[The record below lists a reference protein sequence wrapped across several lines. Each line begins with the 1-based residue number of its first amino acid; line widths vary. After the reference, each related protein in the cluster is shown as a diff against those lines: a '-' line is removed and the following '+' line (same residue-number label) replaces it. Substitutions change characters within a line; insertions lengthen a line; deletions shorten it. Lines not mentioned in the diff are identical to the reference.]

1 VEPRERL
8 KRYLEQRREL
18 GERELVLDGMTVED
32 VMKIV
37 GAAGRAPRAASGDL
51 PTNRAE
57 VSEPAAPTPARAD
70 APPTAAHGEGRS
82 AGGTADPT
90 DWREALR
97 ASGVD
102 PASGPPQ
109 VRTSSSAADRVA
121 TRKTTL
127 PADAPPV
134 VTPAAPAD
142 AAPVSKRYEFPRPID
157 TADAASAAPVGASSG
172 ASVSDAPTAPMP
184 TPAPPAASP
193 TAPTGIVVGVPSRE
207 LFGPADAKPASLEEI
222 AETTRVC
229 TRCRLYATATNAVP
243 GEGNADA
250 ELVCVGEAPGANED
264 ASGRPFVGQ
273 AGQLLTKILAA
284 INLRREDVFIC
295 NVLKHRPP
303 GNRNP
308 LPDEVAACS
317 PYLVQQ
323 LEVIRPKVIVAFGTF
338 AAQTLLNT
346 KLPIGKLRG
355 SVHRY
360 YGIPLI
366 VTYHPAALLRNPAW
380 KRPTWEDVQL
390 ARRILDSA
398 PRT

>member
-37 GAAGRAPRAASGDL
+37 GATGAGAQR
-51 PTNRAE
+51 TT
-57 VSEPAAPTPARAD
+57 PAAAPARTDPPAARRNEARGNAD
-70 APPTAAHGEGRS
+70 GPPAVA
-82 AGGTADPT
+82 
-90 DWREALR
+90 DWREALK

-102 PASGPPQ
+102 PAKSTEG
-109 VRTSSSAADRVA
+109 
-121 TRKTTL
+121 RKTT
-127 PADAPPV
+127 PSRERPV
-134 VTPAAPAD
+134 REQTMPAADSPVGEGPQD
-142 AAPVSKRYEFPRPID
+142 AHVAAAEPPVSKRYEFPIP
-157 TADAASAAPVGASSG
+157 ADASGSAEQVADATTPTATSSAASPKATAGA
-172 ASVSDAPTAPMP
+172 T
-184 TPAPPAASP
+184 APPAAP
-193 TAPTGIVVGVPSRE
+193 DAPPGIVVGVATRD
-207 LFGPADAKPASLEEI
+207 LFGPADARPASLEEI
-222 AETTRVC
+222 AETTRKC

-243 GEGNADA
+243 GEGNANAD
-250 ELVCVGEAPGANED
+250 LVCVGEAPGANED

-284 INLRREDVFIC
+284 INLGREDVFIC

-390 ARRILDSA
+390 ARRILDSS